1 MPRTVYVNGRYLPYR
16 EASVHIE
23 DRGFQLAD
31 SIYEVCEVRQRRF
44 VDERRHLDRLERSLS
59 ELDIAPPMGRESLR
73 IIMRE
78 VTRAERIDNGLLYIQ
93 VTRGVARRDHAF
105 PVPEVRPSLVVMAWS
120 IDRQAMDAG
129 RARGVSVITV
139 PETRWARV
147 DIKTTSLIANV
158 LAKQEAHDRGAVEAW
173 FVDRDG
179 FVTEGAASNA
189 WIVDEQGTLVTR
201 TADHSILR
209 GITREVAKDAARS
222 GGFTF
227 EERKFTLAEA
237 HAAAEAFLTSAS
249 NDITPIVRIDD
260 RKIGDGE
267 VGPVARRLRSEFY
280 RSAEIGE
287 LI

>member
-1 MPRTVYVNGRYLPYR
+1 MPRIVYVNGRYIPYR

-31 SIYEVCEVRQRRF
+31 SIYEVCEVRERRF

-59 ELDIAPPMGRESLR
+59 ELDMAPPMGRESLR

-78 VTRAERIDNGLLYIQ
+78 VTRAERFDNGLLYIQ

-105 PVPEVRPSLVVMAWS
+105 PVPEVRPGLVVMAWS
-120 IDRQAMDAG
+120 IDRQALDAR
-129 RARGVSVITV
+129 RALGVSVITV

-158 LAKQEAHDRGAVEAW
+158 LAKQAAHDRGAVEAW

-179 FVTEGAASNA
+179 FITEGASSNA
-189 WIVDEQGTLVTR
+189 WIVDEKGTLVTR
-201 TADHSILR
+201 TADNSILR

-222 GGFTF
+222 GHITF

-237 HAAAEAFLTSAS
+237 YAASEAFLTSAS
-249 NDITPIVRIDD
+249 NDIMPIVKIDD
-260 RKIGDGE
+260 RKVGNGE
-267 VGPVARRLRSEFY
+267 VGPIARQLSEEFH
-280 RSAEIGE
+280 SSTE
-287 LI
+287 LGKII